1 MGALADAAILS
12 ETFAGSCVAMGLND
26 PLGVKQGWSAVD
38 DRPGKLV
45 RWVEAGVEAEL
56 VLDVPPQATHVG
68 LELWVPRTLTGMA
81 PTLQVSLYDIYVDP
95 DATDERAL
103 EVCFRLRPGRWQTV
117 ECPLRPYGLGDSTRV
132 VCRLRFGATVPGLL
146 KDRLEPRLGVHRVWL
161 RELRVTNTDVTIVVL
176 NWRRPDDTLACLE
189 SLHAAALGGAR
200 VLVVDNGSHDDTIER
215 IHARFPDQEILTL
228 LENRGYAGGNN
239 AGIRAALMAGA
250 KAVLLLNN
258 DAVVAPDFLDP
269 LIWVL
274 NSHARIAAVSS
285 ATLRPDRETL
295 EVAWLRVHFG
305 HGLIRRIGVHALPSE
320 GYSERRE
327 VPVVVGCSLLLAA
340 DALREVGAFDEAY
353 FAYHEDVDWCFRARD
368 AGWEV
373 HYQPLSRVYHAGSR
387 STAALVRPLD
397 LSRNTGRATLP
408 GARAALV
415 ESRARL
421 PRRPQHDPL
430 PAPARALVAVGLL
443 RQRHRLSHAARA
455 LRDGDGPRRGIPDR
469 RLELPHRAR
478 LPAFR
483 PARVAHRRDDPARAG
498 DGAVAAAGDL
508 AARDPRTPSRR
519 PHGGAH
525 RAQPRSVARA
535 AERADQPAPPR
546 TAMKLVILVLNWGQP
561 QATLACLAS
570 LRQAEL
576 CGGEIVVIDNGSRD
590 GSADILRA
598 ADPTLR
604 LVALPENLGY
614 AGGNNVGL
622 RLALEEGADRI
633 LVLNNDTTVAPEFLK
648 ALMSALDDSPEAA
661 AVCAAVHR
669 LDRPE
674 MLNVAFARI
683 DFLDRNAVKLR
694 GVNALP
700 SEGFAH
706 RQRGRGGDRLLRA
719 VPRRGAARGRACS
732 TRTYFAY
739 HEDIDWSLRAS
750 RAGWTLLYEPY
761 ARVFHARSGS
771 TALDQLPDGAGGFEP
786 GLPERRAG
794 AVQSAARLPR
804 RAQPDAAG
812 EEARRRGD
820 AERSSRAICLRGLP
834 LEYSAVFFNREGT
847 LQLEKWD
854 YEVLLAIPARGAPAA
869 AAHLVARRTQRP
881 HGPGARLRARPVG
894 RLAQPAAAAAAP
906 RPALIRPMP
915 FKQYVRAEIAE
926 GLDETYR
933 FESWADDMPGE
944 AYFDVHVSVIEAR
957 ETNVAA
963 VAPPAARQ
971 RPAHPRVGLRQRPLA
986 GVLRAPRPPADR
998 PRRQP
1003 RSTAPSPTDT
1013 RRACGWCAATS
1024 SPRPSRPRAST
1035 SSSRRMSPSTFPTA
1049 PTHCCARCGGCSFR
1063 ADCCC

>member
-12 ETFAGSCVAMGLND
+12 ESFAGSCVAMGLND

-103 EVCFRLRPGRWQTV
+103 QVCFRLRPGRWQTV

-146 KDRLEPRLGVHRVWL
+146 KDRVEPRLAVHRVWL
-161 RELRVTNTDVTIVVL
+161 REQRVANTDVTIIVL

-408 GARAALV
+408 GARSLSWNPVRAYLGARNTIRFLRRHAHWWQWV
-415 ESRARL
+415 YFVSATAYHVPLELFAMAMDHEEEYLIGDWNYHIGLAYLLFGPRESRT
-421 PRRPQHDPL
+421 
-430 PAPARALVAVGLL
+430 
-443 RQRHRLSHAARA
+443 
-455 LRDGDGPRRGIPDR
+455 
-469 RLELPHRAR
+469 
-478 LPAFR
+478 
-483 PARVAHRRDDPARAG
+483 AG
-498 DGAVAAAGDL
+498 
-508 AARDPRTPSRR
+508 T
-519 PHGGAH
+519 
-525 RAQPRSVARA
+525 
-535 AERADQPAPPR
+535 
-546 TAMKLVILVLNWGQP
+546 I
-561 QATLACLAS
+561 
-570 LRQAEL
+570 
-576 CGGEIVVIDNGSRD
+576 
-590 GSADILRA
+590 
-598 ADPTLR
+598 
-604 LVALPENLGY
+604 
-614 AGGNNVGL
+614 
-622 RLALEEGADRI
+622 
-633 LVLNNDTTVAPEFLK
+633 
-648 ALMSALDDSPEAA
+648 
-661 AVCAAVHR
+661 
-669 LDRPE
+669 
-674 MLNVAFARI
+674 
-683 DFLDRNAVKLR
+683 
-694 GVNALP
+694 
-700 SEGFAH
+700 
-706 RQRGRGGDRLLRA
+706 
-719 VPRRGAARGRACS
+719 
-732 TRTYFAY
+732 
-739 HEDIDWSLRAS
+739 
-750 RAGWTLLYEPY
+750 
-761 ARVFHARSGS
+761 
-771 TALDQLPDGAGGFEP
+771 
-786 GLPERRAG
+786 
-794 AVQSAARLPR
+794 
-804 RAQPDAAG
+804 
-812 EEARRRGD
+812 
-820 AERSSRAICLRGLP
+820 LRGLVTAP
-834 LEYSAVFFNREGT
+834 WRLLVTLPRAILERHRAGRTAELIEHS
-847 LQLEKWD
+847 
-854 YEVLLAIPARGAPAA
+854 RGLW
-869 AAHLVARRTQRP
+869 H
-881 HGPGARLRARPVG
+881 
-894 RLAQPAAAAAAP
+894 
-906 RPALIRPMP
+906 
-915 FKQYVRAEIAE
+915 
-926 GLDETYR
+926 
-933 FESWADDMPGE
+933 
-944 AYFDVHVSVIEAR
+944 
-957 ETNVAA
+957 
-963 VAPPAARQ
+963 
-971 RPAHPRVGLRQRPLA
+971 GLRNEPTN
-986 GVLRAPRPPADR
+986 LRRLGLR
-998 PRRQP
+998 
-1003 RSTAPSPTDT
+1003 
-1013 RRACGWCAATS
+1013 
-1024 SPRPSRPRAST
+1024 
-1035 SSSRRMSPSTFPTA
+1035 
-1049 PTHCCARCGGCSFR
+1049 
-1063 ADCCC
+1063 